1 MIHYRQDC
9 IISSRL
15 GQLRDEVHS
24 NGLERKRMF
33 GGDRNHCGFKG
44 SSVDF
49 AFLADGA
56 TLDILLNVL
65 FHAGP
70 PEVSLG

>member
-1 MIHYRQDC
+1 MICYRQNR

-15 GQLRDEVHS
+15 GQLRNEVH
-24 NGLERKRMF
+24 GDCLKGKRMF
-33 GGDRNHCGFKG
+33 GGNRNHGGFKG

-56 TLDILLNVL
+56 ALDILLNVM

>member
-1 MIHYRQDC
+1 
-9 IISSRL
+9 
-15 GQLRDEVHS
+15 
-24 NGLERKRMF
+24 MF
-33 GGDRNHCGFKG
+33 GGDRNHSGFKG

-56 TLDILLNVL
+56 ALDKLLNVM

-70 PEVSLG
+70 PEVSLGKGIGI